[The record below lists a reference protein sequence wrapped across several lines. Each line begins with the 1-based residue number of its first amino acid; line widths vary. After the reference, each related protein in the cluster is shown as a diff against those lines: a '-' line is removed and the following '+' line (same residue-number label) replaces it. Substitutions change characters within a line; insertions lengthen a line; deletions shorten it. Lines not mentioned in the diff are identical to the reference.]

1 MPSLVVVLFCVLLA
15 IGVLAGAYRLYRRIF
30 EDGAEHQREV
40 YSQAEP
46 GRTLALIRADIQAL
60 RDEVA
65 HLRRPEPVLRPVS
78 MPSPM
83 PALSAEVASR
93 LACVE
98 RNLKHNT
105 DYVLSLRERLD
116 AVANELG
123 ESIVKTASDLHDSTP
138 VYGLSRPQVLVGQ

>member
-1 MPSLVVVLFCVLLA
+1 
-15 IGVLAGAYRLYRRIF
+15 
-30 EDGAEHQREV
+30 
-40 YSQAEP
+40 
-46 GRTLALIRADIQAL
+46 
-60 RDEVA
+60 
-65 HLRRPEPVLRPVS
+65 